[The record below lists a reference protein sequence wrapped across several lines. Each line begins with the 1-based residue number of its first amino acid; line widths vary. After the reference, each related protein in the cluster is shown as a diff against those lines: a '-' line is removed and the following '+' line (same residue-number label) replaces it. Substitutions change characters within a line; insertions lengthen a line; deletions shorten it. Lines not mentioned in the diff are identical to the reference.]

1 MTDAVDFYYDDHYL
15 SEFGFTICSIDNES
29 NGVVTV
35 SNNNK
40 LTFNRV
46 AKSNGKRFSLV
57 SSKYEGCYTA
67 NFMIAKVNTDAINW
81 GGAVE
86 LITDTEYNDI
96 ARWLNQ
102 RSFKPVYFEFATP
115 GHDDHLCRFNASF
128 NLEKVYINNSLRA
141 LRVTME
147 TDSPFPFDEEREYS
161 YTVTDISEPEKVWDS
176 NYHIGNSYPDVV
188 VTVHAD
194 GDFWMRNET
203 NGCYTEIK
211 NCVAG
216 EVITIKGTE
225 KIITTSNAEHEKRL
239 WNDFN
244 FEYFSICNTMQNVVN
259 TVYFGL
265 PCKVVIS
272 YCPQLK

>member
-15 SEFGFTICSIDNES
+15 SEFGFTICSIDDES

-46 AKSNGKRFSLV
+46 AKSSWKRFSLV

-67 NFMIAKVNTDAINW
+67 NFTIAKVKTEAVNW
-81 GGAVE
+81 VETGE

-102 RSFKPVYFEFATP
+102 RSFKPVYFEFDTP

-188 VTVHAD
+188 VSVHAD
-194 GDFWMRNET
+194 GEFWMRNET

-216 EVITIKGTE
+216 EVITIKGAE
-225 KIITTSNAEHEKRL
+225 KIITTSVAEHEKRL